1 MKALGIHERVFSS
14 RCRNFS
20 NAISLSASSIIL
32 NNARRRFHLER
43 RKSINEES
51 NPADN
56 PDFISV
62 VDQPNRIVST
72 RQKHGPG
79 LIILGTL
86 HGCSK
91 VHS

>member
-1 MKALGIHERVFSS
+1 MKALSIRERVVSN
-14 RCRNFS
+14 RRRNFS
-20 NAISLSASSIIL
+20 NAISLLASSTIL
-32 NNARRRFHLER
+32 NNARRRFHLEQ

-86 HGCSK
+86 HGYSK
-91 VHS
+91 IHS